1 MAIKKIGL
9 GKAKEGVNVTALREI
24 KLLKELHGPHIV
36 QLLDVFPHKQNLSLV
51 GCLQVAHMTQY
62 GCFFAAHLPCTAQTP
77 AASHKHELAEYV
89 YVHVCQVFEY
99 MQTDLEVVIKDR
111 SLTFSEGDVK
121 AYMQMVLQ
129 GINFC
134 HKRWVL
140 HRDIKP
146 NNFLIS
152 QQGMHSWSLTCASAQ
167 LSTFSLT
174 LSFQYASST

>member
-51 GCLQVAHMTQY
+51 GCLQVAHMTHD
-62 GCFFAAHLPCTAQTP
+62 GFFCAAYLPCTAQTLP
-77 AASHKHELAEYV
+77 ANHKHELSEYV
-89 YVHVCQVFEY
+89 CALVGQVFEY

-152 QQGMHSWSLTCASAQ
+152 QQGMHSWSLTRVSAQ

-174 LSFQYASST
+174 LSSQYASSS

>member
-1 MAIKKIGL
+1 MG
-9 GKAKEGVNVTALREI
+9 
-24 KLLKELHGPHIV
+24 
-36 QLLDVFPHKQNLSLV
+36 
-51 GCLQVAHMTQY
+51 
-62 GCFFAAHLPCTAQTP
+62 
-77 AASHKHELAEYV
+77 
-89 YVHVCQVFEY
+89 QVFEY

-152 QQGMHSWSLTCASAQ
+152 QQGMHSWSLTRGSAQ
-167 LSTFSLT
+167 LAIFLSYLVFSVCILKLIYQLPKASAHPFT
-174 LSFQYASST
+174 HLVKQSQHEVHAGDVKLGDFGLARIFGSPDRKWTNQVGLLASFYLCTMIRYLASVAFS

>member
-1 MAIKKIGL
+1 
-9 GKAKEGVNVTALREI
+9 
-24 KLLKELHGPHIV
+24 
-36 QLLDVFPHKQNLSLV
+36 
-51 GCLQVAHMTQY
+51 
-62 GCFFAAHLPCTAQTP
+62 
-77 AASHKHELAEYV
+77 
-89 YVHVCQVFEY
+89 

-152 QQGMHSWSLTCASAQ
+152 QKGMHSWSLTRGSAQ
-167 LSTFSLT
+167 LSTFSLIE
-174 LSFQYASST
+174 LPCLVSVHLQADK

>member
-1 MAIKKIGL
+1 
-9 GKAKEGVNVTALREI
+9 
-24 KLLKELHGPHIV
+24 
-36 QLLDVFPHKQNLSLV
+36 
-51 GCLQVAHMTQY
+51 
-62 GCFFAAHLPCTAQTP
+62 
-77 AASHKHELAEYV
+77 
-89 YVHVCQVFEY
+89 

-152 QQGMHSWSLTCASAQ
+152 QKGMHSWSLTRGSAQ
-167 LSTFSLT
+167 LSTFSLIEYLV
-174 LSFQYASST
+174 LSVYIFKLTSELPKVSARPFTHLIEQS

>member
-1 MAIKKIGL
+1 
-9 GKAKEGVNVTALREI
+9 
-24 KLLKELHGPHIV
+24 
-36 QLLDVFPHKQNLSLV
+36 
-51 GCLQVAHMTQY
+51 MTQD
-62 GCFFAAHLPCTAQTP
+62 GFFCAAHLPCTAQTLP
-77 AASHKHELAEYV
+77 AKHMHESSEYV
-89 YVHVCQVFEY
+89 CVLVGQVFEY

-152 QQGMHSWSLTCASAQ
+152 QQGMHCWSLTHGLAQ
-167 LSTFSLT
+167 LSTFSYT
-174 LSFQYASST
+174 LPSEYASSSSHISCPRCQLTHSPILSSSPNMRCMQETSS

>member
-1 MAIKKIGL
+1 
-9 GKAKEGVNVTALREI
+9 
-24 KLLKELHGPHIV
+24 
-36 QLLDVFPHKQNLSLV
+36 
-51 GCLQVAHMTQY
+51 
-62 GCFFAAHLPCTAQTP
+62 
-77 AASHKHELAEYV
+77 
-89 YVHVCQVFEY
+89 
-99 MQTDLEVVIKDR
+99 MQTDLEIVIKDR

-152 QQGMHSWSLTCASAQ
+152 QQGMHSWSSTRDLAQ
-167 LSTFSLT
+167 LSTHSLSNLVLSVCIFKLPYQLPKVSADPFTHLTKQSQSEVHAGDVKLGDFGLARIFGSPDRKWTNQVGPCLILSVYHDLLSCKVKFS
-174 LSFQYASST
+174 

>member
-51 GCLQVAHMTQY
+51 GCLQVAHMTHD
-62 GCFFAAHLPCTAQTP
+62 GFFCAAYLPCTAQTLP
-77 AASHKHELAEYV
+77 ANHKHELSEYV
-89 YVHVCQVFEY
+89 CALVGQVFEY

-111 SLTFSEGDVK
+111 SLTFSEGVVK

-152 QQGMHSWSLTCASAQ
+152 QQGMHSWSLTRVSAQ

-174 LSFQYASST
+174 LSSQYASSS